1 MLFPILTCIFFKQR
15 FGFLI
20 NTNLSHYTF
29 SFARISFWF
38 MDLSI
43 KPAPLPSSK
52 EIQFS
57 MLYIGQA

>member
-1 MLFPILTCIFFKQR
+1 MLMLFPI
-15 FGFLI
+15 FLLAFSS
-20 NTNLSHYTF
+20 NSALVFSNLSHYTF

-38 MDLSI
+38 IDLSI
-43 KPAPLPSSK
+43 KPASLPSSK